1 MTLPEK
7 EAMIKQRE
15 PLMVEM
21 ENVMRGESKRFK
33 TVLELAEFA
42 GYTARTLYRMRKR
55 WLECNRKPEG
65 LLPRRAGPRGRPYG
79 RAPKDY
85 ERMIVK
91 MHRRLGWTAPLIA
104 AYLMDSNIL
113 NPSTGRPLSQRA
125 CYNVLKR
132 YPAPKKVRKE
142 EVVRYEK
149 ANPGELGHMDTKKLP
164 NVSGSNPK
172 DKRYEIVLLDDAT
185 RLSYRELVP
194 NKKAKTAARFLRRAL
209 RWFWVHYRIRFKAIL
224 TDNGKEF
231 TTHIRPARAL
241 HVFEIA
247 LAVAGIKHRYTRPRR
262 PQTNGKAEAFWKIWM
277 RYVWTRRFLSWDDYL
292 AHAERM
298 LHGYNHLRHH
308 GGIGYLTPYQKL
320 SIIRQPKLDDSPAV
334 RDEGQHETQLV
345 A

>member
-7 EAMIKQRE
+7 EAFLKQRE
-15 PLMVEM
+15 RLMLQM
-21 ENVMRGESKRFK
+21 EEVMRGRSKEFK
-33 TVLELAEFA
+33 TVTRFAEFS
-42 GYTARTLYRMRKR
+42 GYAARSLYRMRRR
-55 WLECNRKPEG
+55 WLEGDRKPES
-65 LLPRRAGPRGRPYG
+65 LLSRKAGPRGRPYG

-91 MHRRLGWTAPLIA
+91 IHRRLGWAAPVIT
-104 AYLMDSNIL
+104 AYLADCSIG

-132 YPAPKKVRKE
+132 YPAPKRVHKE

-149 ANPGELGHMDTKKLP
+149 KTPGELGHMDTKKLP
-164 NVSGSNPK
+164 NIKGKSPK

-185 RLSYRELVP
+185 RLSYREVVP

-209 RWFWVHYRIRFKAIL
+209 RWFWVHYRIRFEAIL

-231 TTHIRPARAL
+231 TTHIRPARAF
-241 HVFEIA
+241 HAFEIA

-277 RYVWTRRFLSWDDYL
+277 RYVWTREFLFWDDYL

-298 LHGYNHLRHH
+298 LYGYNHLRRH
-308 GGIGYLTPYQKL
+308 GGIKYLTPYQKL
-320 SIIRQPKLDDSPAV
+320 SILRQRGTNVPTILE
-334 RDEGQHETQLV
+334 EGQHETQL
-345 A
+345 AA

>member
-33 TVLELAEFA
+33 TVTELAEFS

-55 WLECNRKPEG
+55 WLEGNRKPES
-65 LLPRRAGPRGRPYG
+65 LLPRKAGPRGRPYG
-79 RAPKDY
+79 KASKDY
-85 ERMIVK
+85 ERMIRVPPQMVVK

-149 ANPGELGHMDTKKLP
+149 ANPGELGTWTPRSCLTSRARTLKTS
-164 NVSGSNPK
+164 V
-172 DKRYEIVLLDDAT
+172 T
-185 RLSYRELVP
+185 R
-194 NKKAKTAARFLRRAL
+194 
-209 RWFWVHYRIRFKAIL
+209 
-224 TDNGKEF
+224 
-231 TTHIRPARAL
+231 
-241 HVFEIA
+241 
-247 LAVAGIKHRYTRPRR
+247 
-262 PQTNGKAEAFWKIWM
+262 
-277 RYVWTRRFLSWDDYL
+277 
-292 AHAERM
+292 
-298 LHGYNHLRHH
+298 
-308 GGIGYLTPYQKL
+308 
-320 SIIRQPKLDDSPAV
+320 
-334 RDEGQHETQLV
+334 
-345 A
+345 